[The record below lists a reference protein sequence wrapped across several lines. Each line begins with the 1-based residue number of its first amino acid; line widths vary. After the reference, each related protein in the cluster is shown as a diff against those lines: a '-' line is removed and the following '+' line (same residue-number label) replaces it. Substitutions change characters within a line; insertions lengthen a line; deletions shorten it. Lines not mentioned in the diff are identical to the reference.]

1 MVARRPKIYKKKGNI
16 SRTSKLGV
24 NFSLLSS
31 FPSTNK
37 IFPVKARVVP
47 TGIKV
52 ENLDIWLDGATMSK
66 ISVLHSKSIVVNQ
79 IEMQKKLVPIVIS
92 VCSNESF
99 S

>member
-1 MVARRPKIYKKKGNI
+1 MVARCPKIYKKKGNI

-66 ISVLHSKSIVVNQ
+66 ISETFSSEKI
-79 IEMQKKLVPIVIS
+79 
-92 VCSNESF
+92 CSLLLALRKTQTDKITRDQH
-99 S
+99 